1 MAVNTVKAAING
13 QQVTLTYNAT
23 SKKYEGTTTAPTKS
37 SFNQANKYYPVT
49 VVATDVAG
57 NSVTVNDQTSGA
69 VGTACR
75 LTVKEKVAPVITI
88 TSPGAGAIL
97 TNNKPT
103 ITWTVT
109 DNDSGVNSGTIGITI
124 DSGSKI
130 TSGITKTAITG
141 GYSCSYTPT
150 TALSDGSHTIKV
162 DASDNDGNTGTQK
175 SATFKIDTV
184 PPTLNVTAPA
194 NGLVTK
200 TPTCTVTGTTNDT
213 TSSPCTVTVKL
224 NSGAAQAVT
233 VNSDGSFS
241 KALTLVE
248 GTNTIV
254 VVSTDAAGKSS
265 TVTRTVTLDTV
276 APVIT
281 AVELIPN
288 PADAGATYTIKVT
301 VTDA

>member
-1 MAVNTVKAAING
+1 MAVNTVKATING

-23 SKKYEGTTTAPTKS
+23 SKKYEGTTTAPAKS

-75 LTVKEKVAPVITI
+75 LTVREKVAPVITI

-109 DNDSGVNSGTIGITI
+109 DNDSGVNSGSIGITI

-141 GYSCSYTPT
+141 GYSCSYTPA

-162 DASDNDGNTGTQK
+162 DASDNDGNAATQK

-184 PPTLNVTAPA
+184 PPTLNVTAPV

-200 TPTCTVTGTTNDT
+200 TPACTVTGITNDA

-248 GTNTIV
+248 GSNTIV

-301 VTDA
+301 VSDA

>member
-1 MAVNTVKAAING
+1 MAVNTVKATING

-23 SKKYEGTTTAPTKS
+23 SKKYEGTTTAPAKS

-75 LTVKEKVAPVITI
+75 LTVKEKVAPVIAI

-109 DNDSGVNSGTIGITI
+109 DDDSGVNSGSIGITI

-162 DASDNDGNTGTQK
+162 DASDNDGNAGTQK
-175 SATFKIDTV
+175 STTFKIDTV

-194 NGLVTK
+194 NSLVTK
-200 TPTCTVTGTTNDT
+200 TPACTVTGTTNDT

-224 NSGAAQAVT
+224 NSGADQAVT

-248 GTNTIV
+248 GSNTIV

>member
-1 MAVNTVKAAING
+1 MAVNTVKASING
-13 QQVTLTYNAT
+13 QAVTLTYNAT
-23 SKKYEGTTTAPTKS
+23 SKKYEGTTTAPAKS
-37 SFNQANKYYPVT
+37 SFNQTNKYYPVT

-75 LTVKEKVAPVITI
+75 LTVKEKVAPVIAI

-130 TSGITKTAITG
+130 TSGITETAITG

-162 DASDNDGNTGTQK
+162 DASDNDGNAGTQK

-200 TPTCTVTGTTNDT
+200 TPACTVTGTTNDT

-224 NSGAAQAVT
+224 NSGAVQAVT

-248 GTNTIV
+248 GSNTIV

>member
-1 MAVNTVKAAING
+1 MAVNTVKATING

-23 SKKYEGTTTAPTKS
+23 SKKYEGTTTAPAKS

-49 VVATDVAG
+49 VMATDVAG

-75 LTVKEKVAPVITI
+75 LTVREKVAPVITI

-162 DASDNDGNTGTQK
+162 DASDNDGNAGTQK

-194 NGLVTK
+194 NGLVTI
-200 TPTCTVTGTTNDT
+200 TPACTVTGTTNDT

-233 VNSDGSFS
+233 INSDGSFS

-248 GTNTIV
+248 GSNTIV

-265 TVTRTVTLDTV
+265 TVTRTVMLDTV

>member
-1 MAVNTVKAAING
+1 MAVNSVKATING

-23 SKKYEGTTTAPTKS
+23 SKKYEGTTTAPAKS

-75 LTVKEKVAPVITI
+75 LTVKEKVAPVIAI

-109 DNDSGVNSGTIGITI
+109 DNDSGVNSETIGITI
-124 DSGSKI
+124 DSGIKI

-150 TALSDGSHTIKV
+150 TALSDGNHTIKV
-162 DASDNDGNTGTQK
+162 DASDNDGNAGTQK

-184 PPTLNVTAPA
+184 PPTLNVTGPA

-200 TPTCTVTGTTNDT
+200 TPACTVTGTTNDT

-224 NSGAAQAVT
+224 NSGTAQAVT

-248 GTNTIV
+248 GSNTIV

>member
-1 MAVNTVKAAING
+1 MAVNTVKATING
-13 QQVTLTYNAT
+13 QQVTLTYNAA
-23 SKKYEGTTTAPTKS
+23 SKKYEGTTTAPAKS

-75 LTVKEKVAPVITI
+75 LTVKEKVAPVIAI

-97 TNNKPT
+97 TNSKPT

-109 DNDSGVNSGTIGITI
+109 DNDSGVNSETIGITI

-150 TALSDGSHTIKV
+150 TVLSDGSHTIKV
-162 DASDNDGNTGTQK
+162 DASDNDGNAGTQK

-194 NGLVTK
+194 NGLVTRA
-200 TPTCTVTGTTNDT
+200 PACTVSGTTNDT

-241 KALTLVE
+241 KALALVE
-248 GTNTIV
+248 GSNTIV

>member
-1 MAVNTVKAAING
+1 MAVNTVKATING
-13 QQVTLTYNAT
+13 HQVTLTYNAT
-23 SKKYEGTTTAPTKS
+23 SKKYEGTTTAPAKS

-75 LTVKEKVAPVITI
+75 LTVREKVAPVITI

-109 DNDSGVNSGTIGITI
+109 DNDSGVNSGSIGITI

-141 GYSCSYTPT
+141 GYSCSYTPA
-150 TALSDGSHTIKV
+150 TALSDGSRTIKV
-162 DASDNDGNTGTQK
+162 DASDNDGNAATQK

-184 PPTLNVTAPA
+184 PPTLNVTAPV

-200 TPTCTVTGTTNDT
+200 TPACTVTGITNDA

-248 GTNTIV
+248 GSNTIV

-301 VTDA
+301 VSDA